1 MTASQRRFLGRYND
15 VITRQAVYATDS
27 ALEVDE
33 QDNFQIVRKRVFFED
48 VLLVTLHERVAI
60 LAILFCLGFGAF
72 FVLIGAI
79 AGGAGGWSLG
89 GLGALFIGYGLM
101 RISIKDSVVTV
112 FGRRSRARIR
122 FALRKGRA
130 QRLYDE
136 ICANVRRAQLQLEQQ
151 QQLQEEPAND
161 VDQDDS
167 VREG

>member
-1 MTASQRRFLGRYND
+1 MTAQKRRFLGRYND

-27 ALEVDE
+27 ALEIDE

-48 VLLVTLHERVAI
+48 VLLVTMHERMAI
-60 LAILFCLGFGAF
+60 LAVLFTLGFGAF
-72 FVLIGAI
+72 LIIIAAI
-79 AGGAGGWSLG
+79 AGGGGGWILG
-89 GLGALFIGYGLM
+89 GLGALFAGYGLM
-101 RISIKDSVVTV
+101 RISIKDSVITV

-122 FALRKGRA
+122 FSLRKGQA

-136 ICANVRRAQLQLEQQ
+136 ICANVRRAQSQLEQQ
-151 QQLQEEPAND
+151 QQEEPAHD